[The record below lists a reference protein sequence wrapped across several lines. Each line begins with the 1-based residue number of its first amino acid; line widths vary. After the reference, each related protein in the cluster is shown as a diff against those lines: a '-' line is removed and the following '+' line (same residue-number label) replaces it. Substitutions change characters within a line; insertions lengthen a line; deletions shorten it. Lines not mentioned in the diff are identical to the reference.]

1 MLYACHR
8 SVLWGMNACGG
19 RSTSTLDCES
29 VAEQSP
35 DLSCPTANPRRKD
48 ATEGRTTKVIGT
60 MILQGGVSLLGRNV
74 EASLSPNGIGAYNLD
89 ILALPSNRNRDTGCV
104 G

>member
-29 VAEQSP
+29 VVEHSP
-35 DLSCPTANPRRKD
+35 DLFCPTANPRKKD
-48 ATEGRTTKVIGT
+48 ATAGRATKVIG
-60 MILQGGVSLLGRNV
+60 IKIPHGGVNLLGRNV
-74 EASLSPNGIGAYNLD
+74 ATSLSPNGIGA
-89 ILALPSNRNRDTGCV
+89 
-104 G
+104 